1 MLVKLASEENQ
12 NAEGTSVDFYLNEA
26 ETQELEETGYV
37 VIDEEYCVVNL
48 DGDYMVFKVFKEWSG
63 MTLHCNEGEQE

>member
-12 NAEGTSVDFYLNEA
+12 NAEGTSVDFFLTKE

-63 MTLHCNEGEQE
+63 MTFNYGGRK

>member
-12 NAEGTSVDFYLNEA
+12 NAEGTSVDFYLTKE

-37 VIDEEYCVVNL
+37 VTNEDYCIVNI
-48 DGDYMVFKVFKEWSG
+48 DGDYMVFKLFKEWSG
-63 MTLHCNEGEQE
+63 MTLNYGGEK